1 MKVIKKIDNKIRK
14 ELKKN
19 NNYCNDKCIVRKL
32 TKGVECRTRGC
43 VYELEC
49 QECYRK
55 YRGQTGQSIQTRT
68 NEHFEDW
75 KRGEDKSPLHRHSQ
89 LFHDGKRF
97 PLSIKILK
105 KCYGNPTGRKI
116 AEAVLIDELSSNQTM
131 KGKSE
136 WTYVKLNK
144 VSTLN

>member
-1 MKVIKKIDNKIRK
+1 MIAEPEAAYTN
-14 ELKKN
+14 LK
-19 NNYCNDKCIVRKL
+19 
-32 TKGVECRTRGC
+32 
-43 VYELEC
+43 C

-75 KRGEDKSPLHRHSQ
+75 KRGEDKRPLHRHSQ
-89 LFHDGKRF
+89 LFHNGKRF

-105 KCYGNPTGRKI
+105 KYYGDPTGRKI
-116 AEAVLIDELSSNQTM
+116 AEAVLIDELSSNLTM
-131 KGKSE
+131 NGKSE